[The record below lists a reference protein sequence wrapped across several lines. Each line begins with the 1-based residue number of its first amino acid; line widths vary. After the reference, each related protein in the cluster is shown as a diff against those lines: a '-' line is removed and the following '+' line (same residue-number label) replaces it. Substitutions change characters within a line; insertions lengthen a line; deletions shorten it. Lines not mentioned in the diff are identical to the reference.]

1 MKRMIMQIA
10 TTPGTDRYVITVS
23 GEVDLATS
31 PDLDAAII
39 AALDSGAGSLVVDLT
54 DVSFMDSSGLGV
66 IVRGLKRCR
75 EADKDLDLVITNERV
90 LKVFGITGL
99 DQVIPIHDSL
109 EDI

>member
-1 MKRMIMQIA
+1 MIMQIA
-10 TTPGTDRYVITVS
+10 TTPGSDRYVITVS

-31 PDLDAAII
+31 PALETAII
-39 AALDSGAGSLVVDLT
+39 AAIESDTSALAIDLT

-99 DQVIPIHDSL
+99 DQVIPIHASI

>member
-1 MKRMIMQIA
+1 MQIA
-10 TTPGTDRYVITVS
+10 TTPGSDRYILTVS

-31 PDLDAAII
+31 PELDTAII
-39 AALDSGAGSLVVDLT
+39 GAIESGTTSVVIDLT

-75 EADKDLDLVITNERV
+75 EADKDLDLVITNDRV

-99 DQVIPIHDSL
+99 DQVIPIHASIQ
-109 EDI
+109 DI

>member
-1 MKRMIMQIA
+1 MIMQIA
-10 TTPGTDRYVITVS
+10 TTPGSDRHVITVS
-23 GEVDLATS
+23 GEVDLASS
-31 PDLDAAII
+31 PELDTAII
-39 AALDSGAGSLVVDLT
+39 AAIESGTASVVIDLT

-99 DQVIPIHDSL
+99 DQVIPIHDSI

>member
-1 MKRMIMQIA
+1 MQIA
-10 TTPGTDRYVITVS
+10 TTPGSDRYIIKVS

-31 PDLDAAII
+31 PDLDVAII
-39 AALDSGAGSLVVDLT
+39 AAIDSGTSSVAIDLT

-75 EADKDLDLVITNERV
+75 EADIDLDLVITNERV

-99 DQVIPIHDSL
+99 DQVIPIHASI

>member
-1 MKRMIMQIA
+1 MRIE
-10 TTPGTDRYVITVS
+10 TTSGLDRHVLTVF

-31 PDLDAAII
+31 PDLDAAIVTAI
-39 AALDSGAGSLVVDLT
+39 ESGTAAVVIDLT

-99 DQVIPIHDSL
+99 DQVIPIHASIQ
-109 EDI
+109 DI

>member
-1 MKRMIMQIA
+1 MIMQIA
-10 TTPGTDRYVITVS
+10 TTPGSDRFVITVS
-23 GEVDLATS
+23 GEVDLASS
-31 PDLDAAII
+31 PELDTAII
-39 AALDSGAGSLVVDLT
+39 AAIESGASSVVIDLT

-99 DQVIPIHDSL
+99 DQVIPIHDSI

>member
-1 MKRMIMQIA
+1 MQIA
-10 TTPGTDRYVITVS
+10 TTPGSDRYVITVS

-39 AALDSGAGSLVVDLT
+39 AALDSGAGSFVVDLT

>member
-1 MKRMIMQIA
+1 MQIDL
-10 TTPGTDRYVITVS
+10 TPDVAQYVISVS

-31 PDLDAAII
+31 PELDSAII
-39 AALDSGAGSLVVDLT
+39 AALASGASALAVDLSNVT
-54 DVSFMDSSGLGV
+54 FMDSSGLGV

-75 EADKDLDLVITNERV
+75 EADIELDLVITNERV

-99 DQVIPIHDSL
+99 DQVIPIHYSL

>member
-1 MKRMIMQIA
+1 MQIA
-10 TTPGTDRYVITVS
+10 TTPGSDRYVITVS

-31 PDLDAAII
+31 PELDTAII
-39 AALDSGAGSLVVDLT
+39 AAIESGTSSLAIDLT

-99 DQVIPIHDSL
+99 DQVIPIHDAI

>member
-1 MKRMIMQIA
+1 MQIA
-10 TTPGTDRYVITVS
+10 TTPGSDRYAITVS
-23 GEVDLATS
+23 GEVDLASS
-31 PDLDAAII
+31 PELDTAII
-39 AALDSGAGSLVVDLT
+39 AAIESGSSSLVIDLT

-99 DQVIPIHDSL
+99 DQVIPIHDSI

>member
-1 MKRMIMQIA
+1 MIMQIA
-10 TTPGTDRYVITVS
+10 TTPGSDRYVITVS

-39 AALDSGAGSLVVDLT
+39 AGLDSGAGSLVVDLT

>member
-1 MKRMIMQIA
+1 MQIA
-10 TTPGTDRYVITVS
+10 TTPGSDRYLITVS

-31 PDLDAAII
+31 PDVDTAII
-39 AALDSGAGSLVVDLT
+39 AAIESGSSSLVIDLT

>member
-1 MKRMIMQIA
+1 MQIA
-10 TTPGTDRYVITVS
+10 TTPGSDRNVITVA
-23 GEVDLATS
+23 GEVDLASS
-31 PDLDAAII
+31 PELDTAII
-39 AALDSGAGSLVVDLT
+39 AAIESGATSVVIDLT

-99 DQVIPIHDSL
+99 DQVIPIHDSI

>member
-1 MKRMIMQIA
+1 MTMQIA
-10 TTPGTDRYVITVS
+10 TTRDSDRYVITVS
-23 GEVDLATS
+23 GEVDLASS
-31 PDLDAAII
+31 PELDIAII
-39 AALDSGAGSLVVDLT
+39 AAIESGTSSVAIDLT

-99 DQVIPIHDSL
+99 DQVIPIHDSI

>member
-1 MKRMIMQIA
+1 MQIA
-10 TTPGTDRYVITVS
+10 TAPGSDRYVITVS

-31 PDLDAAII
+31 PALDAAII
-39 AALDSGAGSLVVDLT
+39 AAIESDTSALAIDLT

-99 DQVIPIHDSL
+99 DQVIPIHASI

>member
-1 MKRMIMQIA
+1 MQIKM
-10 TTPGTDRYVITVS
+10 TSNSDSQVITVS

-31 PDLDAAII
+31 PELDVAII
-39 AALDSGAGSLVVDLT
+39 GALESGTQSLVIDLS

-75 EADKDLDLVITNERV
+75 EADKDLDLVISNERV

-99 DQVIPIHDSL
+99 DQVIPIHASI

>member
-1 MKRMIMQIA
+1 MQIA

-31 PDLDAAII
+31 PDLDTAII
-39 AALDSGAGSLVVDLT
+39 AAIESGTSSVAIDLT

-99 DQVIPIHDSL
+99 DQVIPIHDSI

>member
-1 MKRMIMQIA
+1 MQIA
-10 TTPGTDRYVITVS
+10 TTPGSDRYVITVS

-31 PDLDAAII
+31 PDLDTAII

>member
-1 MKRMIMQIA
+1 MQIA
-10 TTPGTDRYVITVS
+10 TTPGSDRYVIAVS
-23 GEVDLATS
+23 GEVDLASS
-31 PDLDAAII
+31 PDLDTAII
-39 AALDSGAGSLVVDLT
+39 AAIESGTSSVAIDLT
-54 DVSFMDSSGLGV
+54 HVSFMDSSGLGV

-99 DQVIPIHDSL
+99 DQVIPIHDSI

>member
-1 MKRMIMQIA
+1 MQIA
-10 TTPGTDRYVITVS
+10 TTPGSDRYVLTVS

-39 AALDSGAGSLVVDLT
+39 AALDSGAGSIVVDLT
-54 DVSFMDSSGLGV
+54 EVSFMDSSGLGV

-90 LKVFGITGL
+90 LKVFGITGI

>member
-1 MKRMIMQIA
+1 MQIA
-10 TTPGTDRYVITVS
+10 TTPGSDRYVITVS

-31 PDLDAAII
+31 PELDTAII
-39 AALDSGAGSLVVDLT
+39 AAIESEAASVVIDLT

-99 DQVIPIHDSL
+99 DQVMPIHDSI

>member
-1 MKRMIMQIA
+1 MQIA
-10 TTPGTDRYVITVS
+10 TTPGSDRYVITVS
-23 GEVDLATS
+23 GEVDLASS

-39 AALDSGAGSLVVDLT
+39 VAIESGSSSLVVDLS

-99 DQVIPIHDSL
+99 DQVIPIHDSI

>member
-1 MKRMIMQIA
+1 MQIA
-10 TTPGTDRYVITVS
+10 TTPGSDRYVITVS

-31 PDLDAAII
+31 PDLDDAII

>member
-1 MKRMIMQIA
+1 MQIA

-31 PDLDAAII
+31 PELDVAII
-39 AALDSGAGSLVVDLT
+39 AAIDSGTSSVAIDLT
-54 DVSFMDSSGLGV
+54 AVSFMDSSGLGV

-75 EADKDLDLVITNERV
+75 EADIDLDLVITNERV

-99 DQVIPIHDSL
+99 DQVIPIHASI

>member
-1 MKRMIMQIA
+1 MQIA
-10 TTPGTDRYVITVS
+10 TTPGSDRYVLTVT
-23 GEVDLATS
+23 GEVDLASS
-31 PDLDAAII
+31 PELDTAII
-39 AALDSGAGSLVVDLT
+39 AAIESGATSVVVDLT

-75 EADKDLDLVITNERV
+75 EADKDLDLVIINERV

-99 DQVIPIHDSL
+99 DQVIPIHDSI

>member
-1 MKRMIMQIA
+1 MQIA
-10 TTPGTDRYVITVS
+10 TTPGSDRYVITVS
-23 GEVDLATS
+23 GEVDLASS
-31 PDLDAAII
+31 PELDTAII
-39 AALDSGAGSLVVDLT
+39 AAIESGASSVAIDLT

-99 DQVIPIHDSL
+99 DQVIPIHDSI

>member
-1 MKRMIMQIA
+1 MQIA

>member
-1 MKRMIMQIA
+1 MQIA
-10 TTPGTDRYVITVS
+10 TAPGSDRYVVTVS

-39 AALDSGAGSLVVDLT
+39 TALESGTEAVTIDLT

-66 IVRGLKRCR
+66 VVRALKRCR
-75 EADKDLDLVITNERV
+75 EADKELDLVITNDRV

-99 DQVIPIHDSL
+99 DQVIPIHDSI